1 MQALFPVPRLSESFL
16 DEVVRRAGGQR
27 FTEVWT
33 PAPGMENPDYVFP
46 GMLAEAKILE
56 EEGLRKVSR
65 QLKLAK
71 LLESSA
77 IDFGRN
83 DFYDQA
89 PPDLRRQIE
98 NLLLEP
104 IQRAAKKAG
113 KQLAAAR
120 ALEPFM
126 GSGTTLIAVNSGYSS
141 LPADLFE
148 SLVLRSCKK
157 DTSQIDCIAFLSLHY
172 HQGRFDSYIFLRKDI
187 VNVRGNAIWH
197 GSDAF
202 MTAADNCFEE
212 AMTIMMRDQMNPA
225 LGDTHLPPVQD
236 ILFESHG
243 VTYVREAPIVP
254 NSSLP

>member
-27 FTEVWT
+27 FTAVWT
-33 PAPGMENPDYVFP
+33 PAAGMENPDYVFP

-89 PPDLRRQIE
+89 PPDLKRQIE

-104 IQRAAKKAG
+104 IQRAVKKAA
-113 KQLAAAR
+113 KQLAA
-120 ALEPFM
+120 
-126 GSGTTLIAVNSGYSS
+126 G
-141 LPADLFE
+141 
-148 SLVLRSCKK
+148 
-157 DTSQIDCIAFLSLHY
+157 
-172 HQGRFDSYIFLRKDI
+172 
-187 VNVRGNAIWH
+187 
-197 GSDAF
+197 
-202 MTAADNCFEE
+202 
-212 AMTIMMRDQMNPA
+212 
-225 LGDTHLPPVQD
+225 
-236 ILFESHG
+236 
-243 VTYVREAPIVP
+243 
-254 NSSLP
+254 